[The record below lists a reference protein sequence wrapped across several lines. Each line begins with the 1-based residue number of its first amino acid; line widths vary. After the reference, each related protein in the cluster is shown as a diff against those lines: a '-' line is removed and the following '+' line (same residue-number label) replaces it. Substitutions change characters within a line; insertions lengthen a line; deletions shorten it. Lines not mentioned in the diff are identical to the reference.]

1 MIGKQLREAVMEQLL
16 FHIISTLFRLIGI
29 IPRNTAEKLSRWF
42 GKTWF
47 VLDRRHRNVAINNLT
62 YVFGYEKSPT
72 EIRQMA
78 RRVFA
83 NLVRILF
90 EIGWAYR
97 SSPRE
102 VVRHI
107 RFDGL
112 IHLHQA
118 YRKGRGVMVLTG
130 HLGNW
135 ELLSDA
141 AGMLGYPINV
151 IYRPL
156 DFKPLDRFFE
166 HLRGRSGARLF
177 SKARAMRK
185 VLRSLQNNELVGIL
199 LDQNSVRRAGVFVDF
214 FGKSA
219 CTNKGLA
226 LIAQKTRSPV
236 VPIFL
241 VREDDKYRMVMG
253 PEIPL
258 VLTGDK
264 NRDTAENTR
273 QFNRVLESMIRRYPE
288 QWFWVHRRWKT
299 RPLNEAA
306 YPPPHDD
313 QGNNKWN

>member
-1 MIGKQLREAVMEQLL
+1 MENLL
-16 FHIISTLFRLIGI
+16 FHIISAAFRIIGLL
-29 IPRNTAEKLSRWF
+29 PRHTAKMFSRWL
-42 GKTWF
+42 GRAWF
-47 VLDRRHRNVAINNLT
+47 ILDRRHRDVAINNLT

-78 RRVFA
+78 RRIFA
-83 NLVRILF
+83 NLVLVLF

-102 VVRHI
+102 VARHI
-107 RFDGL
+107 RIDGL
-112 IHLHQA
+112 LHLHQA

-130 HLGNW
+130 HLGSW

-141 AGMLGYPINV
+141 AGILGYSINV

-156 DFKPLDRFFE
+156 DFKPLDRFFG
-166 HLRGRSGARLF
+166 HLRSRSGARLF
-177 SKARAMRK
+177 PKASAMRK
-185 VLRSLQNNELVGIL
+185 VLRSLQNNELVGTL

-226 LIAQKTRSPV
+226 LIVQKTRSPV

-241 VREDDKYRMVMG
+241 VRESDKYRMIIG

-264 NRDTAENTR
+264 SRDVEENTR
-273 QFNRVLESMIRRYPE
+273 RFNRVIESMIRRYPE

-306 YPPPHDD
+306 YASPSHD
-313 QGNNKWN
+313 QGNSRWD